1 MYLRQIHKDILRRLD
16 ALEEQYKIQ
25 ENQVHNLLVLIK
37 EYTKELDRRQR
48 SYNKLLM
55 KTGAAVTLVAF
66 VPLWM

>member
-48 SYNKLLM
+48 SYNNLLI

>member
-48 SYNKLLM
+48 SYNNLLI

-66 VPLWM
+66 VPLWV